1 MAPSLSNHASF
12 VRPRTGDRDG
22 RPGTRDQGD
31 QNLVIPSRTSSLHSR
46 ITQPIPST
54 LNIKPQQRTPKTLT
68 HAYMV
73 CGVGREPSQWVKA
86 PAPAQG
92 KIGHMKGAVGQ
103 FWLPEILG
111 SSPRLEQDNEIARA
125 LHAAM
130 RVSNIYNCCRKFGT
144 NRISRLVSLMMLKS
158 ALVAV
163 NHIVCT
169 THSFSSKTRPILYTA
184 LPFGFGR
191 EQMRSGL
198 KPSGISAKEQ
208 NQISMILL
216 TRPTGFHTVC
226 PSSRGILCTICLAI
240 TSVACG
246 STGTRQPTFSTPK
259 KCRAF

>member
-54 LNIKPQQRTPKTLT
+54 LNMKPQQRTPKTLT

-130 RVSNIYNCCRKFGT
+130 RVSNIHKSCYKYGADGIF
-144 NRISRLVSLMMLKS
+144 RLVSLMMLKS
-158 ALVAV
+158 APGAV
-163 NHIVCT
+163 NHIACT
-169 THSFSSKTRPILYTA
+169 THSSSSKTLPILYMA
-184 LPFGFGR
+184 LPFEFGR

-198 KPSGISAKEQ
+198 KRSGIFVRERSQ
-208 NQISMILL
+208 TSM
-216 TRPTGFHTVC
+216 TRPTKLTGSHTAC

-246 STGTRQPTFSTPK
+246 STGTRPPTSSMPK

>member
-1 MAPSLSNHASF
+1 MGPSLNNHSSF
-12 VRPRTGDRDG
+12 VRPRTSDREG

-31 QNLVIPSRTSSLHSR
+31 TNLIIPSRTSSLHSR

-54 LNIKPQQRTPKTLT
+54 LSVKPQQRTPKTLT

-130 RVSNIYNCCRKFGT
+130 RVSAELSPETFSMEINTKYRP
-144 NRISRLVSLMMLKS
+144 VSPMMLRS
-158 ALVAV
+158 ALDAA
-163 NHIVCT
+163 NRTACIIL
-169 THSFSSKTRPILYTA
+169 SSCNK
-184 LPFGFGR
+184 
-191 EQMRSGL
+191 
-198 KPSGISAKEQ
+198 
-208 NQISMILL
+208 ILL
-216 TRPTGFHTVC
+216 
-226 PSSRGILCTICLAI
+226 IL
-240 TSVACG
+240 
-246 STGTRQPTFSTPK
+246 ST
-259 KCRAF
+259 A